1 MDIISETLA
10 SEVTCLLIGERPG
23 LATAKSMSA
32 YIAYKASVGMIESR
46 RTVISNIHDGG
57 INAVEAGAY
66 IADVIKKMLE
76 LKVSGVDLKL

>member
-32 YIAYKASVGMIESR
+32 YIAYKASVGMTESR

-76 LKVSGVDLKL
+76 LKVSGVGLKL